1 LPEVASL
8 SVAEHPNEPSSTR
21 RGIRRGVPSEALN
34 WPNPSPLQDLG
45 YRVADLLR
53 RRGIQREFRRY
64 TSSLELRTEL
74 TLERFMELTK
84 VWPFTDRA
92 RRVLNLAEEESRVLN
107 RGFVGTEHLLL
118 GLIREGEG
126 IAAKAL
132 EALNVSPGAVRLDV
146 ERVVGQR
153 TCTPTDSPLLS
164 PGLQK
169 VLQLSVRESLQLG
182 HNYIG
187 TEHLLLGLVVEGEG
201 VAARVLSNL
210 GLAPR
215 RVCQR
220 VIQQLS
226 GLQYR

>member
-1 LPEVASL
+1 
-8 SVAEHPNEPSSTR
+8 
-21 RGIRRGVPSEALN
+21 
-34 WPNPSPLQDLG
+34 
-45 YRVADLLR
+45 
-53 RRGIQREFRRY
+53 
-64 TSSLELRTEL
+64 
-74 TLERFMELTK
+74 MELTK

-210 GLAPR
+210 GLAPG